1 VEVTPI
7 WRDGSPGI
15 KEFFMSDSDGDGYI
29 KGSAR
34 HRRTQNDYMSTLL
47 DAVSLEDWRDVVT
60 STLAAAKDGDHSAR
74 MWLTQYLVG
83 KPDSK
88 APTPLTVVVQQWSGE
103 DPVARKLA
111 EPVIDRTQY
120 PMLYG
125 DDEWK
130 EEIRK
135 EITAE
140 LEKKSSTSTP
150 DEEHSG

>member
-1 VEVTPI
+1 
-7 WRDGSPGI
+7 
-15 KEFFMSDSDGDGYI
+15 MNDSDEDGYI

-34 HRRTQNDYMSTLL
+34 HRRTQTDYMSTLL

-60 STLAAAKDGDHSAR
+60 STLHAAKDGDHSAR

-88 APTPLTVVVQQWSGE
+88 APTPLNVVVQQWSGE

-111 EPVIDRTQY
+111 EPIIDRTQY
-120 PMLYG
+120 PMLHG

-130 EEIRK
+130 EEIRT
-135 EITAE
+135 EIAAE
-140 LEKKSSTSTP
+140 LGKKSSTPASGK
-150 DEEHSG
+150 EHDG